1 MFPSS
6 LAVIIAGLLMGGTAL
21 AAFGWAWW
29 KGQFDHLDR
38 WGVVIL
44 DERDLRME
52 RPWETERQKVEREL
66 THGAPLSAPA
76 GEWGGAR

>member
-6 LAVIIAGLLMGGTAL
+6 LAVILAGLLMGGIAL
-21 AAFGWAWW
+21 AAFAWAWR
-29 KGQFDHLDR
+29 KGQFDHL
-38 WGVVIL
+38 GQQATVIL

-52 RPWETERQKVEREL
+52 RPWESDRQKLERERAYG
-66 THGAPLSAPA
+66 TPLEAPA